1 MDHGS
6 PCRRLFQLRP
16 HDRKAP
22 GLTQHPSPQESE
34 AQQSHESDR
43 RERPGQPEQFD
54 RPAQSPNRRQP
65 LWVVLGSSGF
75 IGSAVCAELRKA
87 GITVRNVPAPRLES
101 VAADTAGLLDE
112 AADLQDVQ
120 ASLATAFAGAEV
132 VVNAAGLATPGGA
145 DSPALRGAN
154 SLLPAVIADA
164 ADQAGVRRF
173 IHLSSAAVQGHRPF
187 LDETSY
193 VQPFSAYSRSK
204 ALGERALASRRTG
217 SCNTVT
223 IRATSV
229 QGPRRPT
236 TAKLVR
242 LASSPLAT
250 VAGSGSAPSPVSSVD
265 SLVQYVLTVGQHS
278 GTVPAVVL
286 QPWEQ
291 STVASVLEAAGGR
304 TPRRLPAWLCRSALW
319 SGYKLSSLAGER
331 LHGPLRRLEMMWF
344 GQRQVPGWAEK
355 TGNVPKPRVQEV
367 LRSVHGRET
376 AAR

>member
-1 MDHGS
+1 M
-6 PCRRLFQLRP
+6 
-16 HDRKAP
+16 
-22 GLTQHPSPQESE
+22 TQPSSPQESKV
-34 AQQSHESDR
+34 QQSNESNR
-43 RERPGQPEQFD
+43 PEQ
-54 RPAQSPNRRQP
+54 QP

-75 IGSAVCAELRKA
+75 IGGAVCAGLRDA
-87 GITVRNVPAPRLES
+87 GITVRSVPAPRLES
-101 VAADTAGLLDE
+101 AAADAAGLLAE
-112 AADLQDVQ
+112 AAALEDVRTHLT
-120 ASLATAFAGAEV
+120 AAFAGAEV

-154 SLLPAVIADA
+154 SLLPAVIAEAADA
-164 ADQAGVRRF
+164 AGIRRF

-204 ALGERALASRRTG
+204 AMGERALAARRAG

-250 VAGSGSAPSPVSSVD
+250 VAGSGSAPSPVSSVE
-265 SLVQYVLTVGQHS
+265 SLVQYILAVGQHS

-291 STVASVLEAAGGR
+291 STVAGVLEAAGGR
-304 TPRRLPAWLCRSALW
+304 KPRRLPAWLCRSALW
-319 SGYKLSSLAGER
+319 SGYRVSSLAGER

-344 GQRQVPGWAEK
+344 GQRQVPGWAER
-355 TGNVPKPRVQEV
+355 TGNVPQPRVQEV
-367 LRSVHGRET
+367 LRSVHGREP
-376 AAR
+376 ADR